1 MGPVTVLIAQRAGD
15 AERVA
20 ELPEVA
26 PWVLRVLPGGVVILK
41 AEHEQRVRA
50 ALSSL
55 GVVEDPALLLRVGV
69 APTAVP
75 VVAPTASAAVG
86 VMDAAEVRRLLAR
99 AVADDREA
107 MIRYDP
113 GARMPLQDLRVAP
126 LRIETKNGL
135 GYLHART
142 PGRQAPRKFGMRFV
156 QGVRLLGPE

>member
-1 MGPVTVLIAQRAGD
+1 MAMPVQTWAAAGRPASRILETLDELVTGGVPPALRVLIDASTGHLGRVAVGPVTVLIAQRAGD

-69 APTAVP
+69 APTAVRLRQ
-75 VVAPTASAAVG
+75 VSTTAWAP
-86 VMDAAEVRRLLAR
+86 
-99 AVADDREA
+99 
-107 MIRYDP
+107 
-113 GARMPLQDLRVAP
+113 PLS
-126 LRIETKNGL
+126 G
-135 GYLHART
+135 
-142 PGRQAPRKFGMRFV
+142 
-156 QGVRLLGPE
+156 